1 MTDSN
6 IVANKEAITLTVKKQ
21 LYYLLKHVEL
31 GDYDISTFSDLFT
44 NLVNLEMWKEEFTE
58 N

>member
-1 MTDSN
+1 M
-6 IVANKEAITLTVKKQ
+6 TVKKQ